1 MYIWLNFGFRL
12 VTTSLYWKRLSIFL
26 KWGTGMLNSS
36 WIPYISN
43 QSNPMLQNQTAVI
56 QFEFVFITYNLSN

>member
-1 MYIWLNFGFRL
+1 MYMWLNFGFRL

-43 QSNPMLQNQTAVI
+43 QSNPMLQGAGWYKKELIKFYLILVAI
-56 QFEFVFITYNLSN
+56 